1 MDVRKIGALISELR
15 RDKDYTQGELA
26 NLLNVSH
33 QAVSKWERG
42 ESLPDIGLLPS
53 LASLLGITIDAL
65 LSGGDASKRLDKQVP
80 ELEDTA
86 DSLEDLPDLP
96 DLPDS

>member
-15 RDKDYTQGELA
+15 RDKDYTQVELA
-26 NLLNVSH
+26 NLLNISH

-53 LASLLGITIDAL
+53 LTSLLGITIDAL
-65 LSGGDASKRLDKQVP
+65 LRGGDASKRLR
-80 ELEDTA
+80 
-86 DSLEDLPDLP
+86 
-96 DLPDS
+96 